1 MPHPLNTVAPEDNF
15 AHIQDMKRSSFFR
28 LALSAV
34 AGLSLPFSS
43 YSRRRSA
50 KRADKGF
57 FVGAGKDR
65 FDKSLSL
72 FDGDTFYCK
81 VSAKDTEGDIYMF
94 ESTRRK
100 KGGPPLHLHY
110 TQDEWWYVLQGEFLI
125 KVGDQLYN
133 AKAGDSVFGPR
144 MVPHT
149 FAKVS
154 EEEAKMLIFYTPAGK
169 MEESFIAR
177 SQGVTNNM
185 TEQQRQEFSKAYG
198 VEIVGP
204 ALTFLKQ

>member
-1 MPHPLNTVAPEDNF
+1 
-15 AHIQDMKRSSFFR
+15 MKRSSFFR
-28 LALSAV
+28 LAFSAI

-43 YSRRRSA
+43 SARRRSA

-65 FDKSLSL
+65 FDKSLPL

-81 VSAKDTEGDIYMF
+81 VSTKDTDGDIYMF
-94 ESTRRK
+94 ESTRQK

-110 TQDEWWYVLQGEFLI
+110 EQDEWWYVLQGEFLI

-144 MVPHT
+144 RVPHA

-154 EEEAKMLIFYTPAGK
+154 EEEAKMLIFFTPAGK
-169 MEESFIAR
+169 MEDSFIAR
-177 SQGVTNNM
+177 SQGATNNM
-185 TEQQRQEFSKAYG
+185 TDQQRQEFSKAHG

-204 ALTFLKQ
+204 PLTLLKQ